1 MGEGTPR
8 RMLVGSSVPMG
19 SPGGIPHGG
28 IVGALLLHFLTVCQ
42 QPYVL

>member
-1 MGEGTPR
+1 MGEGTLR
-8 RMLVGSSVPMG
+8 RMLAGFGALRG